1 MNWTG
6 LSQEAILTRLKESGC
21 RITAPR
27 KALVA
32 SLAESQTPQS
42 VIELHAD
49 ANRRI
54 GTPAEPEP
62 VNLVTAY
69 RFVNLLEA
77 QGLARRIDFSQGYAR
92 YESMD
97 ADESHHHHHIVC
109 DECGKIEPFDDCAV
123 EELSARIEA
132 RSGFVV
138 MRHQLELFGKC
149 ADCTR
154 DSQST

>member
-1 MNWTG
+1 
-6 LSQEAILTRLKESGC
+6 
-21 RITAPR
+21 
-27 KALVA
+27 
-32 SLAESQTPQS
+32 